1 MIVIKAVLYRLFA
14 TISMFA
20 ITYLITSDLSITSK
34 LTIIDLLL
42 KTFIYYIFE
51 KLWNKY
57 LKWKSNR

>member
-51 KLWNKY
+51 KL
-57 LKWKSNR
+57 

>member
-1 MIVIKAVLYRLFA
+1 MLIIKAVLYRLFA

-57 LKWKSNR
+57 LKWKNNR

>member
-1 MIVIKAVLYRLFA
+1 MLIIKAVLYRLFA

-51 KLWNKY
+51 ILWNKY
-57 LKWKSNR
+57 LKWKNNR